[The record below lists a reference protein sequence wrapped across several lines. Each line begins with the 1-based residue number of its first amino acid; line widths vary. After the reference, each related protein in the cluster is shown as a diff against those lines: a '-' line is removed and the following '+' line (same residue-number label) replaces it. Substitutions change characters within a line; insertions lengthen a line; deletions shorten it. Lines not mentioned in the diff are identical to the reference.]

1 VAVPYPSVLMTNKS
15 LRTIDLSTFLHPAR
29 VVRNKATFGA
39 TAFEAFSAMLRV
51 TASLILTCP

>member
-1 VAVPYPSVLMTNKS
+1 MTNKS

-51 TASLILTCP
+51 TTSLILTCP